1 MSLFSSSPASH
12 QKDIS
17 LGFFLAIV
25 GTLMFSLKSAFI
37 KFLYLQGLNADS
49 VITLRMAFSL
59 PIFISILIW
68 KLRDPAKKATLN
80 PRILGSIF
88 LLGFLGYFLAALF
101 DLMGLELITAQLER
115 LTLFTYPFMVAILG
129 AIFFNEPVTR
139 RIIVALVIA
148 YSGILI
154 VMLQEL
160 SMSGNNVV
168 LGVTFVLISAFSF
181 SFYVLLS
188 RPLIKRLGS
197 IVFTSLAMISS
208 SIFGLFYGAITVDWS
223 TFEMT
228 QSAWLWLSL
237 LVVFSTVIPSFMMAE
252 AIHRIGPTQTGV
264 VGMLGPVFTIAT
276 AVYWLN
282 EPFTGTIAIGVCLV
296 MTGVMSL
303 MLGNKK
309 PAAKLA
315 ITETNTPTR

>member
-1 MSLFSSSPASH
+1 MSPFSRSAALH
-12 QKDIS
+12 QKNIS

-68 KLRDPAKKATLN
+68 KLRDPAKKSKLN
-80 PRILGSIF
+80 PHILGSIF

-139 RIIVALVIA
+139 RIIFALIIA

-160 SMSGNNVV
+160 QITGNNVTR
-168 LGVTFVLISAFSF
+168 GVMFVSISALSF

-188 RPLIKRLGS
+188 KPLIKRLGS
-197 IVFTSLAMISS
+197 VLFTSLAMISS
-208 SIFGLFYGAITVDWS
+208 CIFGLIYGAVTIDWS
-223 TFEMT
+223 LFEMT
-228 QSAWLWLSL
+228 QTAWLWLSL
-237 LVVFSTVIPSFMMAE
+237 LVIVSTVIPSFMMAE

-276 AVYWLN
+276 AIYWLN
-282 EPFTGTIAIGVCLV
+282 EPFTATIAVGVCLV
-296 MTGVMSL
+296 MAGVMSL

-309 PAAKLA
+309 PAAKPA
-315 ITETNTPTR
+315 ISETNTPAP